1 MRSFSAANLNILVY
15 TLHCSQIFI
24 DIVPDIPKQIIRSNI
39 YIYTVEKVSFLF
51 DIHIYIHLYHH
62 REDMAFLGTN
72 VISLKNSEATTAT
85 AEQEL
90 PNTTLL
96 KARKF
101 SQFPDSLFS
110 YFPAF
115 LSGC

>member
-24 DIVPDIPKQIIRSNI
+24 DIVPDIPKQII
-39 YIYTVEKVSFLF
+39 YIYTVEKVRFFLF
-51 DIHIYIHLYHH
+51 DIHLYHH
-62 REDMAFLGTN
+62 RDDIAFLGTN

-110 YFPAF
+110 YFPVF

>member
-1 MRSFSAANLNILVY
+1 MRSFSAANLSILVF

-24 DIVPDIPKQIIRSNI
+24 DIVPDIPKRIIRSNI

-51 DIHIYIHLYHH
+51 DIHLYHH
-62 REDMAFLGTN
+62 RDDMAFLGTN

-85 AEQEL
+85 AEQEI